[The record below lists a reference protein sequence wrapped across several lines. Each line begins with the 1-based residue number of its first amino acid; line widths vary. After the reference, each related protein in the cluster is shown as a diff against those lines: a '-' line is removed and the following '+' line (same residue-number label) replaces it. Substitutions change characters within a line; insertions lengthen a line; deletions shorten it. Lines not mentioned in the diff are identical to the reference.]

1 MIIEGLLLGTVSFIS
16 LATVYHKMPQRFK
29 DFCVKHSLMTD
40 LLSTIGTYLTL
51 GSISSSVVAAFAA
64 AWVGIMFEVYM
75 HFLKANGHRKEVL
88 A

>member
-1 MIIEGLLLGTVSFIS
+1 MIIEGFLLGTVSFIS

-40 LLSTIGTYLTL
+40 ILSTLGTYLTL

-75 HFLKANGHRKEVL
+75 HFLKTSNGPRFVR